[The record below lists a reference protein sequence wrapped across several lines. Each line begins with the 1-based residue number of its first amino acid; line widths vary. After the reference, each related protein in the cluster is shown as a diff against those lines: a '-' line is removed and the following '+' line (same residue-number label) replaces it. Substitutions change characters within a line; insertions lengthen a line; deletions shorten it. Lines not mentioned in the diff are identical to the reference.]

1 MGRTRWVLSRST
13 GNAAA
18 VFCFSNPALHF
29 RQECSFFKSNTAFAA
44 AVLPFQIQHCFCRS
58 SIGFLNST
66 LHLRRQCSFLKSN
79 TVFAPAVL
87 LFQLQRCKRGKNIDS
102 LRIRDSTQMA
112 FSLRVSIPA
121 VEE

>member
-1 MGRTRWVLSRST
+1 LPRFGALNSLHCAAKKIFVLPMGRTLWFLSRST

-18 VFCFSNPALHF
+18 AFVFQIQHCISDRSVRFSNPALLLP
-29 RQECSFFKSNTAFAA
+29 QQCCFFKFNAA
-44 AVLPFQIQHCFCRS
+44 
-58 SIGFLNST
+58 
-66 LHLRRQCSFLKSN
+66 
-79 TVFAPAVL
+79 FAPAVL
-87 LFQLQRCKRGKNIDS
+87 LFQIQRCKRGKNIDS